1 MSGWINTMQIF
12 DVSQETQLKKRVVAM
27 AKSSF
32 FNRVARIGS
41 LLTVM
46 LVLCAPGVS
55 YAQADTVET
64 YKDANGWKLLVNGQ
78 DYYIK
83 GVVWSY
89 SPRGQNYTYNL
100 WGESDDFIRK
110 VLDYEM
116 ELMTAA
122 GINTIR
128 SFGMIPPEWVT
139 YIYREHGVMTV
150 VNPLMG
156 RYGYSVDGK
165 WIPFTDYSDP
175 RTREVLKRD
184 MQEYVRQYKDVPG
197 VLMFA
202 FGNESNYGLSW
213 SSFEIENLPEGE
225 QNTAKARYL
234 YSLFNEVMAAGKS
247 IDPNHP
253 FTIVNGDIQYIDLI
267 AELCPDMDLLGSNA
281 YRGTSFT
288 GLWADVKEKLDLPVV
303 FFEFGSDAFNAR
315 EFREDQKSQALV
327 LKDQWQEMYN
337 KAYGKGEE
345 GNSLGA
351 FVFEWRDEWWKYLQ
365 IENLETQDTNASWSN
380 QAYMFD
386 WAEGENNMNEE
397 WFGITALGLPNS
409 EGVYT
414 ARPRM
419 AYDVLAEVFSM
430 DPYTASKGDINQ
442 MFANMDDGRY
452 ELQGDVRYLKAE
464 AEEASRKLQFTG
476 GSLRGEFVL
485 KGQEKTFTE
494 DGEDALEFSD
504 GQMIFLDFAFQ
515 PNEKIDGQFSLNVL
529 GNVAEKRNLEFTYG
543 DRGLPLEIEDASQ
556 LIEEIPVTPV
566 VLNDQERVEI
576 YDFNATYRGKN
587 FDIEAFYHTPRFH
600 WGYEGDFFGLV
611 REATDTYGMDI
622 WNAKA
627 PEGVEVAGKNN
638 WEGVTLLVGPQVYW
652 GANPKAVFKYDFT
665 LGKIEWTFIHS
676 EDVARQGQATGAFG
690 ATARQ
695 SRQTTLYGEK
705 EFSNGWKLEVGGI
718 MAATERVDDIFT
730 RVDGDRNVY
739 LDEIEFEDTLGVK
752 AKLTFPVFGK
762 DTYVSA
768 HHAGLVADGG
778 VHHTLYG
785 VTDPSRLPYSGMGN
799 KEEYELGMIMNFGN
813 LTILPRFMYRDNLVH
828 ANPFIE
834 PSVSPGGVL
843 NPGTSPRDQDSDPF
857 AVLGNREARSA
868 ELYLTWDPTGATPF
882 YDWDNEWREDAK
894 FAFDIGGTYT
904 EFPTFTD
911 SYQFYY
917 APGKTNAAFGVG
929 LPAEEVWGVSSRM
942 VFNPNRNAKYIV
954 KLIRGFDQ
962 STGDPDGGTRD
973 YWEMHWKALF
983 KRKHMVSGYFMKD
996 AWGPYDFYRQFNI
1009 TFPEQLKLDYSYLL
1023 GSNGLLGSV
1032 GDEDRATKIG
1042 VRALYRTPDEN
1053 SPDDEYLDGLN
1064 DWTAMVVVYFT
1075 YQF

>member
-1 MSGWINTMQIF
+1 MSGWIKTMQIF

-911 SYQFYY
+911 SYQFYF

>member
-1 MSGWINTMQIF
+1 
-12 DVSQETQLKKRVVAM
+12 
-27 AKSSF
+27 
-32 FNRVARIGS
+32 
-41 LLTVM
+41 
-46 LVLCAPGVS
+46 
-55 YAQADTVET
+55 
-64 YKDANGWKLLVNGQ
+64 
-78 DYYIK
+78 
-83 GVVWSY
+83 
-89 SPRGQNYTYNL
+89 
-100 WGESDDFIRK
+100 
-110 VLDYEM
+110 
-116 ELMTAA
+116 
-122 GINTIR
+122 
-128 SFGMIPPEWVT
+128 
-139 YIYREHGVMTV
+139 
-150 VNPLMG
+150 
-156 RYGYSVDGK
+156 
-165 WIPFTDYSDP
+165 
-175 RTREVLKRD
+175 
-184 MQEYVRQYKDVPG
+184 
-197 VLMFA
+197 
-202 FGNESNYGLSW
+202 
-213 SSFEIENLPEGE
+213 
-225 QNTAKARYL
+225 
-234 YSLFNEVMAAGKS
+234 
-247 IDPNHP
+247 
-253 FTIVNGDIQYIDLI
+253 
-267 AELCPDMDLLGSNA
+267 
-281 YRGTSFT
+281 
-288 GLWADVKEKLDLPVV
+288 
-303 FFEFGSDAFNAR
+303 
-315 EFREDQKSQALV
+315 
-327 LKDQWQEMYN
+327 
-337 KAYGKGEE
+337 
-345 GNSLGA
+345 
-351 FVFEWRDEWWKYLQ
+351 
-365 IENLETQDTNASWSN
+365 
-380 QAYMFD
+380 
-386 WAEGENNMNEE
+386 
-397 WFGITALGLPNS
+397 
-409 EGVYT
+409 
-414 ARPRM
+414 
-419 AYDVLAEVFSM
+419 
-430 DPYTASKGDINQ
+430 
-442 MFANMDDGRY
+442 
-452 ELQGDVRYLKAE
+452 
-464 AEEASRKLQFTG
+464 
-476 GSLRGEFVL
+476 
-485 KGQEKTFTE
+485 
-494 DGEDALEFSD
+494 
-504 GQMIFLDFAFQ
+504 
-515 PNEKIDGQFSLNVL
+515 
-529 GNVAEKRNLEFTYG
+529 
-543 DRGLPLEIEDASQ
+543 
-556 LIEEIPVTPV
+556 
-566 VLNDQERVEI
+566 
-576 YDFNATYRGKN
+576 
-587 FDIEAFYHTPRFH
+587 
-600 WGYEGDFFGLV
+600 
-611 REATDTYGMDI
+611 
-622 WNAKA
+622 
-627 PEGVEVAGKNN
+627 
-638 WEGVTLLVGPQVYW
+638 
-652 GANPKAVFKYDFT
+652 
-665 LGKIEWTFIHS
+665 
-676 EDVARQGQATGAFG
+676 
-690 ATARQ
+690 
-695 SRQTTLYGEK
+695 
-705 EFSNGWKLEVGGI
+705 

-911 SYQFYY
+911 SYQFYF

>member
-1 MSGWINTMQIF
+1 
-12 DVSQETQLKKRVVAM
+12 
-27 AKSSF
+27 
-32 FNRVARIGS
+32 
-41 LLTVM
+41 
-46 LVLCAPGVS
+46 
-55 YAQADTVET
+55 
-64 YKDANGWKLLVNGQ
+64 
-78 DYYIK
+78 
-83 GVVWSY
+83 
-89 SPRGQNYTYNL
+89 
-100 WGESDDFIRK
+100 
-110 VLDYEM
+110 
-116 ELMTAA
+116 
-122 GINTIR
+122 
-128 SFGMIPPEWVT
+128 
-139 YIYREHGVMTV
+139 
-150 VNPLMG
+150 
-156 RYGYSVDGK
+156 
-165 WIPFTDYSDP
+165 
-175 RTREVLKRD
+175 
-184 MQEYVRQYKDVPG
+184 
-197 VLMFA
+197 
-202 FGNESNYGLSW
+202 
-213 SSFEIENLPEGE
+213 
-225 QNTAKARYL
+225 
-234 YSLFNEVMAAGKS
+234 
-247 IDPNHP
+247 
-253 FTIVNGDIQYIDLI
+253 
-267 AELCPDMDLLGSNA
+267 
-281 YRGTSFT
+281 
-288 GLWADVKEKLDLPVV
+288 
-303 FFEFGSDAFNAR
+303 
-315 EFREDQKSQALV
+315 
-327 LKDQWQEMYN
+327 
-337 KAYGKGEE
+337 
-345 GNSLGA
+345 
-351 FVFEWRDEWWKYLQ
+351 
-365 IENLETQDTNASWSN
+365 
-380 QAYMFD
+380 
-386 WAEGENNMNEE
+386 
-397 WFGITALGLPNS
+397 
-409 EGVYT
+409 
-414 ARPRM
+414 M

-556 LIEEIPVTPV
+556 LIEEIPVT
-566 VLNDQERVEI
+566 ERVEI

-611 REATDTYGMDI
+611 REATDTFGMDI

-705 EFSNGWKLEVGGI
+705 EFSNGWKLDVGGI

-911 SYQFYY
+911 SYQFYF